1 MIIDRRLMAHF
12 DWPLATAIGLLSAIG
27 LVMVYSAT
35 YDLGTGEA
43 GPQFLRH
50 LGALGLGF
58 VALIA
63 CLAIDYRT
71 LAERSL
77 VLYGGLAAA
86 LVLTLVIGIEQGG
99 AQRWLGLV
107 GIATVQ
113 PSEFARVV
121 LALVLAAFFAR
132 SRYGHRKMTDWL
144 IAGVLVGVLA
154 LLIMKQPDLGTAV
167 TLLPV
172 GLAIMLLAGMRFRVL
187 RLVLLLAILSAP
199 IVWAYGLEDYQRT
212 RVVTFLDPEQDPRG
226 AGYQQI
232 QARITVGSGGL
243 TGRGFLQGTQNQYDF
258 VPAAHTDFIFSV
270 LAEEHGFVGVM
281 VALGLYLFVILRS
294 FQAARVA
301 EDRLGAMLVAGIM
314 AGFAFQVIY
323 NVTMSAGLLPVKGL
337 TLPFMSYGRSS
348 IIATLIGFGLILN
361 VRMRRFTK
369 H

>member
-1 MIIDRRLMAHF
+1 MIIDRRLMAYF
-12 DWPLATAIGLLSAIG
+12 DWPLATAISLLSVIG
-27 LVMVYSAT
+27 LAMVYSAT
-35 YDLGTGEA
+35 YDPGTDAA

-58 VALIA
+58 VALLA

-86 LVLTLVIGIEQGG
+86 LVLTLVIGVEQGG
-99 AQRWLGLV
+99 AQRWLGL
-107 GIATVQ
+107 GTATVQ

-121 LALVLAAFFAR
+121 LALVLAALFTR
-132 SRYGHRKMTDWL
+132 SHYGQRRMTDWL
-144 IAGVLVGVLA
+144 VAGVLVGVPA
-154 LLIMKQPDLGTAV
+154 LLIMEQPDLGTAV

-172 GLAIMLLAGMRFRVL
+172 GLAIMLLAGMRLRVL
-187 RLVLLLAILSAP
+187 SLVLVLAILSAP

-258 VPAAHTDFIFSV
+258 VPAAHTDFIFAI
-270 LAEEHGFVGVM
+270 LAEEHGFVGVT